1 MMGGMLMELWTKEH
15 LFTLVPATIIMI
27 VISFVLKL
35 LIGKKDIRIRMIPFQ
50 VLAVIL
56 FLIEIGKQIVSFD
69 GGYDLYSLPFHFCSL
84 FIFMLPLM
92 AFYRGKYEHQV
103 RVVTAS
109 ICASVFLLMMIY
121 PALIYSADNI
131 KQYFTD
137 YLSFHTVTFH
147 NIVIFEFFLI
157 VALGLAPAGEKGEQ
171 KAIIAFMT
179 VFGAVAGIMA
189 QILKTNYANM
199 YSCNIPP
206 LESVR
211 LFMQG
216 ILGYALTQIIYV
228 IIVAT
233 LQILF
238 TLMAYWF
245 YRLLCPIINK
255 KSAA

>member
-1 MMGGMLMELWTKEH
+1 MELWTKEH
-15 LFTLVPATIIMI
+15 LLTLVPATILMI
-27 VISFVLKL
+27 AISFVLKL
-35 LIGKKDIRIRMIPFQ
+35 IIGKKDMKIRMIPFQ
-50 VLAVIL
+50 VLAVFL

-69 GGYDLYSLPFHFCSL
+69 GGYNLYSLPFHFCSL

-121 PALIYSADNI
+121 PSLIYSADNI

-137 YLSFHTVTFH
+137 YISFHTVTFH

-157 VALGLAPAGEKGEQ
+157 VFLGLATPGEKGEQ
-171 KAIIAFMT
+171 KAIIVFMT
-179 VFGAVAGIMA
+179 IFGAVAGIMA

-211 LFMQG
+211 VFMQG
-216 ILGYALTQIIYV
+216 ILGYAFTQVIYV
-228 IIVAT
+228 VIVAV

-245 YRLLCPIINK
+245 YRLLSSLINK
-255 KSAA
+255 NRVA